1 MCMAGCRLYNKTI
14 RNAILCG
21 TTVSTLPWLSV
32 LTVYDKEHFFLF
44 FINDISAR
52 EGEYKQTG
60 TDKNVDFKFLL
71 DFIETDQKK

>member
-1 MCMAGCRLYNKTI
+1 MTKNT
-14 RNAILCG
+14 
-21 TTVSTLPWLSV
+21 
-32 LTVYDKEHFFLF
+32 FFLF

-60 TDKNVDFKFLL
+60 TDKNFDFKFLL